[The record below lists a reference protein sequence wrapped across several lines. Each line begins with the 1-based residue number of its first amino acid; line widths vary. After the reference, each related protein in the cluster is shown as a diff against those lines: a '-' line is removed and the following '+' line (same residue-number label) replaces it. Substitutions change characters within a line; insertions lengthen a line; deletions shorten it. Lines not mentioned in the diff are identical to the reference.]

1 MMLRDALRSRHM
13 GNVPTTMQP
22 MTIPAVLRNAA
33 TEYGTLDAVVG
44 DGIRETYAELDAS
57 VDRLSAGLV
66 ASGVEA
72 GDRVAIWSPNRAA
85 FVSASFAVYRV
96 GAVLVPI
103 SSRYRGDEAAAIIRR
118 SQASILLTVTD
129 FLEPDP
135 LTMLAASGPLPSLR
149 ESVVLSGPTPAGA
162 TSLDDLLARGTDPA
176 SADLVRAREAAIH
189 ADDIS
194 DIIFTS
200 GTTGQPKGA
209 MLRHGASVQT
219 YLGWSERVGLRA
231 GDRYLVVFPFFH
243 TSGLKSGIL
252 ACALRGASIH
262 PQAVFDV
269 AAMMQRVVDEQI
281 TMLPG
286 PPTVFQ
292 TILAHPDLAS
302 FDLSSVRS
310 AVTGA
315 AVVPEEIIRR
325 MRSEL
330 HITDIVT
337 GYGLTETTGTIS
349 VCHHDDPPE
358 VVAGTCGRPLDG
370 IEVRIVDDEG
380 VDVVLGSPGEVLAR
394 GFNVMAGYYE
404 DPEATAEAITADG
417 WLKTGDIGLVDG
429 AGRIHITDR
438 KKEMF
443 IVGGFNAYPAEIESR
458 LLEHPDIV
466 QAAVVGV
473 ADERMGE
480 VGLAFIVTR
489 TPDALVG
496 DEQIATLTQWC
507 RERMANFKV
516 PRTFRVVES
525 LPLNAT
531 GKIAKAELRATMLAP
546 EPIST
551 AQIGTT

>member
-1 MMLRDALRSRHM
+1 MAEPPGLHADAPATISLALRRAAADFGALDAL
-13 GNVPTTMQP
+13 
-22 MTIPAVLRNAA
+22 
-33 TEYGTLDAVVG
+33 VG
-44 DGIRETYAELDAS
+44 DGIRQTYTELDRE
-57 VDRLSAGLV
+57 VDQLSAALI
-66 ASGVEA
+66 ASGVEPGERIA
-72 GDRVAIWSPNRAA
+72 MWAPNRAV
-85 FVSASFAVYRV
+85 FVTASFAVYRV
-96 GAVLVPI
+96 GAILVPI
-103 SSRYRGDEAAAIIRR
+103 SSRYRGDEAASIIRR
-118 SQASILLTVTD
+118 SSASMLFTVTD
-129 FLEPDP
+129 FLDPDP
-135 LTMLAASGPLPSLR
+135 VSMLAG
-149 ESVVLSGPTPAGA
+149 AGA
-162 TSLDDLLARGTDPA
+162 LPTLRATIVMSGHAPHGTTSMAELLE
-176 SADLVRAREAAIH
+176 RAHAPGVLNGAAEREAQVG

-200 GTTGQPKGA
+200 GTTGRPKGA
-209 MLRHGASVQT
+209 MLRHGASIRT

-252 ACALRGASIH
+252 ACVLRGASIH

-269 AAMMQRVVDEQI
+269 PAIMRRVVEEQI

-315 AVVPEEIIRR
+315 AVVPEEIIRL

-330 HITDIVT
+330 HIPDIVT

-349 VCHHDDPPE
+349 VCRYDDPPE
-358 VVAGTCGRPLDG
+358 VVAGTSGLPLDG
-370 IEVRIVDDEG
+370 VEVRIVDDAG
-380 VDVVLGSPGEVLAR
+380 SDVAPGAIGEVLAR
-394 GFNVMAGYYE
+394 GFNIMAGYY
-404 DPEATAEAITADG
+404 DDAESTDAAIDADG
-417 WLKTGDIGLVDG
+417 WLATGDIGFVDPE
-429 AGRIHITDR
+429 GRIHITDR

-473 ADERMGE
+473 PDERMGE
-480 VGLAFIVTR
+480 VGLAF
-489 TPDALVG
+489 LVLRDG
-496 DEQIATLTQWC
+496 AILGPEDVGPEITAWA

-516 PRTFRVVES
+516 PRTFRIVDS

-531 GKIAKAELRATMLAP
+531 GKVAKAELRATMLG
-546 EPIST
+546 EQT
-551 AQIGTT
+551 KVGGH

>member
-1 MMLRDALRSRHM
+1 M
-13 GNVPTTMQP
+13 GNDQP
-22 MTIPAVLRNAA
+22 MTIPGVLRHAA
-33 TEYGTLDAVVG
+33 HEHGDRDAVVG
-44 DGIRETYAELDAS
+44 DGIRQTYAELDAA
-57 VDRLSAGLV
+57 VDRTSAALIV
-66 ASGVEA
+66 SGVQA
-72 GDRVAIWSPNRAA
+72 GDRIAIWSPNRAP
-85 FVSASFAVYRV
+85 FVVASFAVYRV

-103 SSRYRGDEAAAIIRR
+103 SSRYRGNEAASIIRR
-118 SQASILLTVTD
+118 SAASMLLTVTD
-129 FLEPDP
+129 FLDPDP
-135 LTMLAASGPLPSLR
+135 LTMLATAGPLPSLR
-149 ESVVLSGPTPAGA
+149 ETVVLSGSVPAGA
-162 TSLDDLLARGTDPA
+162 VSLDVLLARAGDPE
-176 SADLVRAREAAIH
+176 LVDVVRLREAAIRPE
-189 ADDIS
+189 DIS

-209 MLRHGASVQT
+209 MLRHGASVRT
-219 YLGWSERVGLRA
+219 YRGWSERVGLRA

-269 AAMMQRVVDEQI
+269 SAMMQRVVDEQI

-330 HITDIVT
+330 HIPDIVT

-349 VCHHDDPPE
+349 VCRHDDPPE
-358 VVAGTCGRPLDG
+358 VVAGTCGHPLDG
-370 IEVRIVDDEG
+370 VEVRIVDDEG
-380 VDVVLGSPGEVLAR
+380 SDVEAGGVGELWSR
-394 GFNVMAGYYE
+394 GFNTMAGYLD
-404 DPEATAEAITADG
+404 DPQSTAETITPDG
-417 WLKTGDIGLVDG
+417 WLKTGDVGFVDTN
-429 AGRIHITDR
+429 GRIHITDR

-458 LLEHPDIV
+458 LLEHPDILQV
-466 QAAVVGV
+466 AVVGV
-473 ADERMGE
+473 PDERMGE
-480 VGLAFIVTR
+480 VGLAFIVVRPDSPLSTADASR
-489 TPDALVG
+489 SLTPWA
-496 DEQIATLTQWC
+496 

-516 PRTFRVVES
+516 PRSFRIVTS

-531 GKIAKAELRATMLAP
+531 GKIAKAELRATLLS
-546 EPIST
+546 ETS
-551 AQIGTT
+551 

>member
-1 MMLRDALRSRHM
+1 MAETPSQHTDPPATIPLALRRAATDFGALDAL
-13 GNVPTTMQP
+13 
-22 MTIPAVLRNAA
+22 
-33 TEYGTLDAVVG
+33 VG
-44 DGIRETYAELDAS
+44 DGIRQTYTELDRE
-57 VDRLSAGLV
+57 VDQLSAALL

-72 GDRVAIWSPNRAA
+72 GDRIAIWAPNRAV

-96 GAVLVPI
+96 GAILVPI
-103 SSRYRGDEAAAIIRR
+103 SSRYRGDEAASIIRR
-118 SQASILLTVTD
+118 SGASMLFTVTD

-135 LTMLAASGPLPSLR
+135 VSMLAGAGPLPTLR
-149 ESVVLSGPTPAGA
+149 ETIVMSGPAPDGT
-162 TSLDDLLARGTDPA
+162 TSLVELIAR
-176 SADLVRAREAAIH
+176 ADAPGVLDGVAAREALVGAN
-189 ADDIS
+189 DIS

-209 MLRHGASVQT
+209 MLRHGASVRT

-252 ACALRGASIH
+252 ACVLRGASIH

-269 AAMMQRVVDEQI
+269 PAIMRRVVDEQI

-292 TILAHPDLAS
+292 TILAHPDLAT

-330 HITDIVT
+330 HIPDIVT

-349 VCHHDDPPE
+349 VCRYDDPPE
-358 VVAGTCGRPLDG
+358 VVAGTSGRPLDG
-370 IEVRIVDDEG
+370 VEVRIVDDAG
-380 VDVVLGSPGEVLAR
+380 ADVAVGAVGEVLAR
-394 GFNVMAGYYE
+394 GFNIMAGYY
-404 DPEATAEAITADG
+404 DDADGTDAAIDSDG
-417 WLKTGDIGLVDG
+417 WLATGDIGYVD
-429 AGRIHITDR
+429 AEGRIHITDR

-458 LLEHPDIV
+458 LLEHPDII

-473 ADERMGE
+473 PDERMGE
-480 VGLAFIVTR
+480 VGLAFLVLRADATVR
-489 TPDALVG
+489 PDDIGPEITAW
-496 DEQIATLTQWC
+496 A

-516 PRTFRVVES
+516 PRTFRVVDS

-531 GKIAKAELRATMLAP
+531 GKIAKAELRATMLA
-546 EPIST
+546 EQT
-551 AQIGTT
+551 KVGGK

>member
-1 MMLRDALRSRHM
+1 MAETPSQHTDPPATIPLALRRAATDFGALDAL
-13 GNVPTTMQP
+13 
-22 MTIPAVLRNAA
+22 
-33 TEYGTLDAVVG
+33 VG
-44 DGIRETYAELDAS
+44 DGIRQTYTELDRE
-57 VDRLSAGLV
+57 VDQLSAALL

-72 GDRVAIWSPNRAA
+72 GDRIAIWAPNRAV

-96 GAVLVPI
+96 GAILVPI
-103 SSRYRGDEAAAIIRR
+103 SSRYRGDEAASIIRR
-118 SQASILLTVTD
+118 SGASMLFTVTD

-135 LTMLAASGPLPSLR
+135 VSMLAGAGPLPTLR
-149 ESVVLSGPTPAGA
+149 ETIVMSGPAPDGT
-162 TSLDDLLARGTDPA
+162 TSLVELIAR
-176 SADLVRAREAAIH
+176 ADAPGALDRVAAREALVGAN
-189 ADDIS
+189 DIS

-209 MLRHGASVQT
+209 MLRHGASVRT

-231 GDRYLVVFPFFH
+231 GDHYLVVFPFFH

-252 ACALRGASIH
+252 ACVLRGASIH

-269 AAMMQRVVDEQI
+269 PAIMRRVVDEQI

-292 TILAHPDLAS
+292 TILAHPDLAT

-330 HITDIVT
+330 HIPDIVT

-349 VCHHDDPPE
+349 VCRYDDPPE
-358 VVAGTCGRPLDG
+358 VVAGTSGRPLDG
-370 IEVRIVDDEG
+370 VEVRIVDDAG
-380 VDVVLGSPGEVLAR
+380 ADVAAGAVGEVLAR
-394 GFNVMAGYYE
+394 GFNIMAGYY
-404 DPEATAEAITADG
+404 DDADGTDAAIDSDG
-417 WLKTGDIGLVDG
+417 WLATGDIGYVD
-429 AGRIHITDR
+429 AEGRIHITDR

-458 LLEHPDIV
+458 LLEHPDII

-473 ADERMGE
+473 PDERMGE
-480 VGLAFIVTR
+480 VGLAFLVLRADATVR
-489 TPDALVG
+489 PDGIGPEITAW
-496 DEQIATLTQWC
+496 A

-516 PRTFRVVES
+516 PRTFRVVDS

-531 GKIAKAELRATMLAP
+531 GKIAKAELRATMLA
-546 EPIST
+546 EQT
-551 AQIGTT
+551 KVGGK

>member
-1 MMLRDALRSRHM
+1 MAL
-13 GNVPTTMQP
+13 
-22 MTIPAVLRNAA
+22 I
-33 TEYGTLDAVVG
+33 
-44 DGIRETYAELDAS
+44 
-57 VDRLSAGLV
+57 
-66 ASGVEA
+66 ASGVES
-72 GDRVAIWSPNRAA
+72 GDRVAIWSPNRAV
-85 FVSASFAVYRV
+85 FVAVSFAVYRV
-96 GAVLVPI
+96 GAILVPI
-103 SSRYRGDEAAAIIRR
+103 SSRYRGDEAASIIRR
-118 SQASILLTVTD
+118 SKASVLFTVTD
-129 FLEPDP
+129 FLDPDP
-135 LTMLAASGPLPSLR
+135 VSMLAAAGPVPSLR
-149 ESVVLSGPTPAGA
+149 ETIVMSGPTPAGA
-162 TSLDDLLARGTDPA
+162 TSMDDLVARADGTG
-176 SADLVRAREAAIH
+176 LLEQVVAREAAINP
-189 ADDIS
+189 DDIS

-209 MLRHGASVQT
+209 MLRHGASVET

-252 ACALRGASIH
+252 ACVLRGASIH

-269 AAMMQRVVDEQI
+269 PAMMQRVVDEQI

-302 FDLSSVRS
+302 FDLSSIRS

-330 HITDIVT
+330 RIPDIVT

-349 VCHHDDPPE
+349 VCRHDDPPE
-358 VVAGTCGRPLDG
+358 IVAGTCGRPLDG
-370 IEVRIVDDEG
+370 VEVRIVDDAG
-380 VDVVLGSPGEVLAR
+380 SDVAVGSPGEVWAR
-394 GFNVMAGYYE
+394 GFNVMAGYYDDAE
-404 DPEATAEAITADG
+404 STAEAINPEG
-417 WLKTGDIGLVDG
+417 WLATGDIGFVD
-429 AGRIHITDR
+429 ADGRIHITDR

-473 ADERMGE
+473 PDERMGE
-480 VGLAFIVTR
+480 VGLAFLVLR
-489 TPDALVG
+489 PDAALRSQ
-496 DEQIATLTQWC
+496 DIAATLTEWA
-507 RERMANFKV
+507 RDKMANFKV
-516 PRTFRVVES
+516 PRSFRVVES

-531 GKIAKAELRATMLAP
+531 GKIAKAELRATMMV
-546 EPIST
+546 EQSSN
-551 AQIGTT
+551 GDNG

>member
-1 MMLRDALRSRHM
+1 MAEPPPQRNDPPATIPLALRRAAADFGSLDAL
-13 GNVPTTMQP
+13 
-22 MTIPAVLRNAA
+22 
-33 TEYGTLDAVVG
+33 VG
-44 DGIRETYAELDAS
+44 DGISQTYTDLDRA
-57 VDRLSAGLV
+57 VDQLSAALV
-66 ASGVEA
+66 ASGVEP
-72 GDRVAIWSPNRAA
+72 GDRIAIWSPNRAV

-96 GAVLVPI
+96 GAILVPI
-103 SSRYRGDEAAAIIRR
+103 SSRYRGDEAASIIRR
-118 SQASILLTVTD
+118 AGASMLFTVTH
-129 FLEPDP
+129 FLDPDP
-135 LTMLAASGPLPSLR
+135 VSMLAGAGPLPTLR
-149 ESVVLSGPTPAGA
+149 ETIAMSGSAPDGT
-162 TSLDDLLARGTDPA
+162 TSLEELIAR
-176 SADLVRAREAAIH
+176 ADAAAIDRVAEREALID

-200 GTTGQPKGA
+200 GTTGRPKGA
-209 MLRHGASVQT
+209 MLRHGASVRT

-252 ACALRGASIH
+252 ACVLRGASIH

-269 AAMMQRVVDEQI
+269 PAIMRRVVDEQI

-302 FDLSSVRS
+302 FDLSTVRS

-330 HITDIVT
+330 HIPDIVT

-349 VCHHDDPPE
+349 VCRYDDPPE
-358 VVAGTCGRPLDG
+358 VVAGTSGRPLDG
-370 IEVRIVDDEG
+370 VEVRIVDDTG
-380 VDVVLGSPGEVLAR
+380 AVVPPGSVGEVLAR
-394 GFNVMAGYYE
+394 GFNVMAGYYDDTE
-404 DPEATAEAITADG
+404 STDAAIDDDG
-417 WLKTGDIGLVDG
+417 WLATGDIGFVD
-429 AGRIHITDR
+429 ADGRIHITDR

-473 ADERMGE
+473 PDERMGE
-480 VGLAFIVTR
+480 VGLAF
-489 TPDALVG
+489 LVLRSG
-496 DEQIATLTQWC
+496 ATLRADDIGPEITAWA

-516 PRTFRVVES
+516 PRTYRVVDA

-531 GKIAKAELRATMLAP
+531 GKIAKAELRATMLADR
-546 EPIST
+546 
-551 AQIGTT
+551 ADQIERGE

>member
-1 MMLRDALRSRHM
+1 MVRDALRSRHM
-13 GNVPTTMQP
+13 GNAQSTTLQPTTPP
-22 MTIPAVLRNAA
+22 MTIPAVLRRAA
-33 TEYGTLDAVVG
+33 TEYSALDAVVG

-57 VDRLSAGLV
+57 VDRISAGLV
-66 ASGVEA
+66 ASGVEP
-72 GDRVAIWSPNRAA
+72 GDRIAIWSPNRAA

-118 SQASILLTVTD
+118 SKASMLLTVTD

-135 LTMLAASGPLPSLR
+135 LSMLAGSGPLPTLR
-149 ESVVLSGPTPAGA
+149 ESVVLSGPTPDGA
-162 TSLDDLLARGTDPA
+162 TSLADVLARGTDPA
-176 SADLVRAREAAIH
+176 LADVVRAREAAIG

-209 MLRHGASVQT
+209 MLRHGASVRT

-252 ACALRGASIH
+252 ACVLCGASIH

-269 AAMMQRVVDEQI
+269 AAMIQRVVDEQI

-302 FDLSSVRS
+302 FDMSSVRS

-330 HITDIVT
+330 HISDIVT

-349 VCHHDDPPE
+349 VCRYDDPPE
-358 VVAGTCGRPLDG
+358 IVAGTSGRPLDG
-370 IEVRIVDDEG
+370 TEVRIVDDAG
-380 VDVVLGSPGEVLAR
+380 VDVAPGSPGEVLAR

-404 DPEATAEAITADG
+404 DPAATAEAITADG
-417 WLKTGDIGLVDG
+417 WLKTGDIGLID
-429 AGRIHITDR
+429 ADGRIHITDR

-473 ADERMGE
+473 PDERMGE

-489 TPDALVG
+489 SADALA
-496 DEQIATLTQWC
+496 DDAQLAALTEWC
-507 RERMANFKV
+507 RGRMANFKV
-516 PRTFRVVES
+516 PRTFRIVDA

-531 GKIAKAELRATMLAP
+531 GKIAKAELRATMLAQQ
-546 EPIST
+546 
-551 AQIGTT
+551 QIGPT

>member
-1 MMLRDALRSRHM
+1 MLRDALRSRHM
-13 GNVPTTMQP
+13 GNTHSP
-22 MTIPAVLRNAA
+22 MEPPTIPAALRRAA
-33 TEYGTLDAVVG
+33 TDFAALDAVVG

-66 ASGVEA
+66 ASGVQA
-72 GDRVAIWSPNRAA
+72 GDRVAIWSPNRAS
-85 FVSASFAVYRV
+85 FVSASFAVYRI

-103 SSRYRGDEAAAIIRR
+103 SSRYRGEEAAAIIRR
-118 SQASILLTVTD
+118 SKASMLLTVTD

-135 LTMLAASGPLPSLR
+135 LTMLAAVGPLPTLR
-149 ESVVLSGPTPAGA
+149 ESIVLSGPTPAGA
-162 TSLDDLLARGTDPA
+162 TSLTDVLARGADPA
-176 SADLVRAREAAIH
+176 FGEAVLAREAAID

-209 MLRHGASVQT
+209 MLRHGASVRT
-219 YLGWSERVGLRA
+219 YLSWSERVGLRA

-269 AAMMQRVVDEQI
+269 PAMMQRVVDEQI

-302 FDLSSVRS
+302 FDMSSVRS

-349 VCHHDDPPE
+349 VCRFDDTPE
-358 VVAGTCGRPLDG
+358 VVAGTSGRPIDG
-370 IEVRIVDDEG
+370 VEVRIVADNGDDVEPG
-380 VDVVLGSPGEVLAR
+380 TPGEVLAR
-394 GFNVMAGYYE
+394 GFNVMAGYFE
-404 DPEATAEAITADG
+404 DPEATAEAITPDG
-417 WLKTGDIGLVDG
+417 WLKTGDIGLID
-429 AGRIHITDR
+429 ADGRIHITDR

-466 QAAVVGV
+466 GAAVVGV
-473 ADERMGE
+473 PDERMGE
-480 VGLAFIVTR
+480 VGMAFIVTR
-489 TPDALVG
+489 SAEDFADDAA
-496 DEQIATLTQWC
+496 IAALTEWC

-516 PRTFRVVES
+516 PRTFRVVEA

-546 EPIST
+546 IAT
-551 AQIGTT
+551 RQIGST

>member
-1 MMLRDALRSRHM
+1 MVRDALRSRHM
-13 GNVPTTMQP
+13 GTDQP
-22 MTIPAVLRNAA
+22 PTIPAVLRRAA
-33 TEYGTLDAVVG
+33 AEYGTLDAVVD

-57 VDRLSAGLV
+57 VDQLSAALI

-72 GDRVAIWSPNRAA
+72 GDRIAIWMPNRAA
-85 FVSASFAVYRV
+85 FVNASFAVYRV

-103 SSRYRGDEAAAIIRR
+103 SSRYRGEEAASIIRR
-118 SQASILLTVTD
+118 AKASVLFTVTD

-135 LTMLAASGPLPSLR
+135 LTMLAAAGPLPSLR
-149 ESVVLSGPTPAGA
+149 DTIVLTGPVPTGPARNGAISVAE
-162 TSLDDLLARGTDPA
+162 LLERGNDPA
-176 SADLVRAREAAIH
+176 LADAVRAGEAAIGT
-189 ADDIS
+189 DDIS

-209 MLRHGASVQT
+209 MLRHGASVRT
-219 YLGWSERVGLRA
+219 YLAWSERVGLRA

-269 AAMMQRVVDEQI
+269 PAMMRRVVAEQI

-325 MRSEL
+325 MRTDL
-330 HITDIVT
+330 HIPDIVT

-370 IEVRIVDDEG
+370 VAVRIVDDDG
-380 VDVVLGSPGEVLAR
+380 RDVVPGSPGELFAR
-394 GFNVMAGYYE
+394 GFNVMAGYYD
-404 DPEATAEAITADG
+404 DPESTAEAITPDG
-417 WLKTGDIGLVDG
+417 WLKTGDIGFVDEN
-429 AGRIHITDR
+429 GRIHITDR

-458 LLEHPDIV
+458 LLEHPNIV

-473 ADERMGE
+473 ADERLGE
-480 VGLAFIVTR
+480 VGLAFLVLGSGGEAL
-489 TPDALVG
+489 DA
-496 DEQIATLTQWC
+496 ARLTEWC

-516 PRTFRVVES
+516 PRSFRVVDA

-531 GKIAKAELRATMLAP
+531 GKIAKAELRATMLA
-546 EPIST
+546 E
-551 AQIGTT
+551 AEAMGGTS